1 MYVLP
6 HHRSMSQPNSQSGRH
21 GGESSGESQ
30 VAPSA
35 TDREAVM
42 SALGDA
48 YAADQLE
55 LDELERRMARVYRAT
70 SHEALG
76 EVLAGLGRHQVVS
89 RPYAPSRQPERPQ
102 SKADMAMHDA
112 RAVEYGVAVLA
123 RPELVPL
130 RSAVVAIMGGAER
143 KGGWVVPKLVRCIAV
158 MGGVDLDMREAQFA
172 EGVTEIEV
180 FAMFGGVDISV
191 PTGVRVETT
200 GLGIMG
206 GFSVS
211 GADADPGPNAP
222 VLRISGAAIMG
233 GVDAKLKKIK
243 RKR

>member
-1 MYVLP
+1 
-6 HHRSMSQPNSQSGRH
+6 MSQPTRPAGSQTGQ
-21 GGESSGESQ
+21 SSGEAQ
-30 VAPSA
+30 IAPSA
-35 TDREAVM
+35 ADREAVM

-70 SHEALG
+70 SHEALA
-76 EVLAGLGRHQVVS
+76 EVLAGLGRRHVV
-89 RPYAPSRQPERPQ
+89 APPSAASRQPERPQ
-102 SKADMAMHDA
+102 SVADLAYQDA
-112 RAVEYGVAVLA
+112 RAMEYGAAVVA
-123 RPELVPL
+123 RPEIVPL
-130 RSAVVAIMGGAER
+130 RSAVVAIMGGTER
-143 KGGWVVPKLVRCIAV
+143 KGAWVVPRLVRCIAV
-158 MGGVDLDMREAQFA
+158 MGGVDLDMREAQFG

-180 FAMFGGVDISV
+180 FAMFGGIDITV

-200 GLGIMG
+200 GMGIMG

-243 RKR
+243 RKRPS